1 MAWFHKSKEAA
12 PKSEAPK
19 KEDIWTQCPACK
31 AHIYKEEWDRNL
43 KVCDRCHFHERLTWE
58 ERANLLMDEGT
69 FVEICPKVS
78 WNDPLK
84 FSDSKGPYAEKAIE
98 NCAKTGMKESVAV
111 GSGKIKGIKTSM
123 AIMDFR
129 FMGGSLASGT
139 GEKILLG
146 ALYAIKHKQPYI
158 IISASGGARMHEGIV
173 SLMQMPK
180 TCAALAQLREANLPY
195 ISIMTDPTTG
205 GVSASFAMVGD
216 IHIAEPRSL
225 IGFAGRRVIEETI
238 KQKLPDDFQTAE
250 YLVEHG
256 FVDMIVHRKDMRE
269 MLFKIL
275 KYAGCR

>member
-1 MAWFHKSKEAA
+1 MGWFTKSKATPSKPES
-12 PKSEAPK
+12 PR
-19 KEDIWTQCPACK
+19 KEEIWIQCPSCK
-31 AHIYKEEWDRNL
+31 AHIYKEEWEKNL
-43 KVCDRCHFHERLTWE
+43 KVCDRCNFHERLTWE
-58 ERANLLMDEGT
+58 ERVQVLLDEGS
-69 FVEICPKVS
+69 FNELAASVS

-84 FSDSKGPYAEKAIE
+84 FSDAKGPYTDKAAET
-98 NCAKTGMKESVAV
+98 CAKTGMKESVVTGTGRILGTRVAL
-111 GSGKIKGIKTSM
+111 

-129 FMGGSLASGT
+129 FLGGSLASGT
-139 GEKILLG
+139 GEKILQ
-146 ALYAIKHKQPYI
+146 AAMYAVRHKLPYI

-180 TCAALAQLREANLPY
+180 TCAALAQLREAGLPY

-205 GVSASFAMVGD
+205 GVSASYAMVGD

-250 YLVEHG
+250 YLLDHG
-256 FVDMIVHRKDMRE
+256 FVDMIVPRRDMKE
-269 MLFKIL
+269 TLFKIL